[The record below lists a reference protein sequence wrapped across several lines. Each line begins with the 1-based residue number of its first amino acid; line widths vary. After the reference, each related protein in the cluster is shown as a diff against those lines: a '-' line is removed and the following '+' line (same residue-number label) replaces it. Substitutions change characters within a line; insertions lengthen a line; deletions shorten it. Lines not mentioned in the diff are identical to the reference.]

1 MNPWKVIEQCYR
13 KYCSKPL
20 KITFCSACITGI
32 LAHLFALTN
41 VINNYDSITQ
51 IPKGVGTTLPSGR
64 WLLMLIEKLQN
75 WLWDT
80 YSVPFWN
87 GLVSILL
94 LAVTACVVTNI
105 FQIQNTLNCILTGAL
120 LVGFPAVT
128 SMMFFMYTAPY
139 YSLAILFSVLAVYFA
154 DKKWLGALLSVVF
167 CVCALGIYQAYLP
180 LTAGLMV
187 LLLLWNMLRK
197 EADWK
202 HTILRGIKD
211 LVILAGSV
219 WVYMKILN
227 TMMAHYGI
235 GLSNYQGVNHMGKLS
250 LQQLPFLLKKIYRI
264 FFHLSNENYCEMNS
278 TIIVQRSI
286 WFLGILSV
294 VAAVYFLIAYRR
306 RLAERLM
313 IIVLFLIIP
322 AAVGSIELMCPE
334 SDIYTL
340 MIYGMVV
347 IYLIPIL
354 LLELWEDKKL
364 AETAIPFWH
373 KKWSHY
379 LRGITAWGI
388 SVFLLLISVNYI
400 WSSNVNYTLTYYS
413 ALETQEYLA
422 SMMTRM
428 RDTEGYIPEAPVAF
442 IGNEIQDPTYDE
454 VWKNTPV
461 MYGGTDSSFVN
472 TYSRIRFF
480 NHLLSY
486 NYVQAEPA
494 QIKTLKQTKE
504 VKAMPCYPSDGSIK
518 MIDGNLVVKL
528 SND

>member
-87 GLVSILL
+87 GLISILL

-105 FQIQNTLNCILTGAL
+105 FQIQNTLNCILTGAIM
-120 LVGFPAVT
+120 VVFPAIT
-128 SMMFFMYTAPY
+128 SMMFFMYTAPH
-139 YSLAILFSVLAVYFA
+139 YSLAILLSVLAVYFSN
-154 DKKWLGALLSVVF
+154 KKWLGSLIAVVC

-180 LTAGLMV
+180 LTVGLMV
-187 LLLLWNMLRK
+187 TFLLWKMLRN

-202 HTILRGIKD
+202 TTILRGIKY
-211 LVILAGSV
+211 LILLAGSL

-227 TMMAHYGI
+227 AMMAHYGI

-250 LQQLPFLLKKIYRI
+250 LQQIPLLLKKVYRI
-264 FFHLSNENYCEMNS
+264 FFHLSNENYYGMNS

-294 VAAVYFLIAYRR
+294 VAAVYFWIAYRR
-306 RLAERLM
+306 KFIERLM
-313 IIVLFLIIP
+313 IVVLFMMIP
-322 AAVGSIELMCPE
+322 VAVGSIEIMCSE
-334 SDIYTL
+334 SKIYTL

-347 IYLIPIL
+347 VYLIPIL
-354 LLELWEDKKL
+354 LLELWEDRKL
-364 AETAIPFWH
+364 AATAISVWH

-388 SVFLLLISVNYI
+388 SIFLLLISVNYI
-400 WSSNVNYTLTYYS
+400 WSSNVNYTLTYY
-413 ALETQEYLA
+413 ATLETQEYLA

-428 RDTEGYIPEAPVAF
+428 RDTEGYSPFAPVAF
-442 IGNEIQDPTYDE
+442 IGKDVQDPTYDN
-454 VWKNTPV
+454 VWGGTPV
-461 MYGGTDSSFVN
+461 TYGGTGSNFVN
-472 TYSRIRFF
+472 SYSRNRFF

-486 NYVQAEPA
+486 NYIQAEPA
-494 QIKTLKQTKE
+494 QIETLKQTKE
-504 VKAMPCYPSDGSIK
+504 VKDMPCYPSDGSIK
-518 MIDGNLVVKL
+518 MIDGTLVVKL